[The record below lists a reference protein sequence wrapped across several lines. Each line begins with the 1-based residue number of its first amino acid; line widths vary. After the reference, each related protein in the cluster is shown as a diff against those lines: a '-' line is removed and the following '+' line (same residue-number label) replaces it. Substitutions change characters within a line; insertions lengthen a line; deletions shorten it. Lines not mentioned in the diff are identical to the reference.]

1 MKTLTINAL
10 ALLLML
16 AILGCSNRDS
26 VPTDQLAADSSLV
39 PDSEGSGLR
48 IFLYER
54 GRVTA
59 AIVSETMVRFE
70 SIDSTMARMVNIEAF
85 DSTGQRTGTLVGD
98 SAVIRENDGR
108 MDVFGHVVFTAE
120 DGTRLDTEYLL
131 WNPETN
137 EIETDA
143 FVRITRN
150 KDWATGWIFRA
161 DQDLKRWRILKDF
174 KGTFFGA
181 PETPLPR

>member
-1 MKTLTINAL
+1 MKTLAIIALSLL
-10 ALLLML
+10 ALT
-16 AILGCSNRDS
+16 GCSNQDS
-26 VPTDQLAADSSLV
+26 VTTDPIEIDSSLI
-39 PDSEGSGLR
+39 PDAQGSGLR
-48 IFLYER
+48 IYLYER

-59 AIVSETMVRFE
+59 EILSETMVRFE
-70 SIDSTMARMVNIEAF
+70 ANDSTLARVVDIDAF

-108 MDVFGHVVFTAE
+108 MDVYGHVVFSAE
-120 DGTRLDTEYLL
+120 DGTRLETDYLL
-131 WNPETN
+131 WNPDTG
-137 EIETDA
+137 EIETEA
-143 FVRITRN
+143 FVRITRG

-181 PETPLPR
+181 PETP

>member
-1 MKTLTINAL
+1 ML
-10 ALLLML
+10 ALS
-16 AILGCSNRDS
+16 GCSVQEG
-26 VPTDQLAADSSLV
+26 VPSDQLAADSTLV

-48 IFLYER
+48 IYLYER

-59 AIVSETMVRFE
+59 EIMSETMVRFE
-70 SIDSTMARMVNIEAF
+70 SIDSTMARKVDIDAF
-85 DSTGQRTGTLVGD
+85 DSTGTRTGTLVGD

-108 MDVFGHVVFTAE
+108 MDVFGNVVFTTE
-120 DGTRLDTEYLL
+120 DGTRLETEYLL

-143 FVRITRN
+143 FVRITRD

-161 DQDLKRWRILKDF
+161 DQDLKRWRIMKDF
-174 KGTFFGA
+174 QGTFFGT